1 MMVVLLLSVVPWL
14 RTKSLKVLTCQSV
27 PALHQDGGQRCRP
40 SISAVRMSGKEE
52 MGVLATKSGQEK
64 SHLTTCL
71 YIAVIVSSPSATIV
85 VDCGKVIL
93 RCGEVIRE
101 YVYHF
106 PSSDHHTGGSMSSC
120 THSAV

>member
-1 MMVVLLLSVVPWL
+1 MQAIYFC
-14 RTKSLKVLTCQSV
+14 CQNDCEQKE
-27 PALHQDGGQRCRP
+27 L
-40 SISAVRMSGKEE
+40 SGKEE

-106 PSSDHHTGGSMSSC
+106 PSSDHHTGGSRSSC